1 MQRHTPRNAPHF
13 VARSDVMRAL
23 LRTVQR
29 LSRANVPVLIEGESG
44 VGKEL
49 VARAL
54 HDWGHRA
61 GRRFVVGNCAAIPES
76 LAEAELF
83 GHLVGAFTGAMRER
97 RGMFEAAD
105 GGTFF
110 LDELGEMPPGVQ
122 AKLLRVLE
130 DGEFRRLGDN
140 DARRTNVRI
149 VAATNRD
156 MEAEV
161 RTGRFREDLYFRLCA
176 VPVRVPPLRERPEE
190 ILDLA
195 GHFLE
200 RAAIG
205 CGWAPPRLDDDAA
218 ACLVSYAWPGNVR
231 ELRNEMER
239 LVALHDD
246 GPVAG
251 RDALSERV
259 RRAGDAREPARA
271 GAGIRARVADVER
284 TLICEVLDRYDWN
297 KTRVARELG
306 MTRQGLAKKMA
317 RFGIPLSQASAPA
330 AARPCA
336 GEQAIACREGPA
348 AF

>member
-1 MQRHTPRNAPHF
+1 
-13 VARSDVMRAL
+13 
-23 LRTVQR
+23 
-29 LSRANVPVLIEGESG
+29 
-44 VGKEL
+44 
-49 VARAL
+49 
-54 HDWGHRA
+54 
-61 GRRFVVGNCAAIPES
+61 
-76 LAEAELF
+76 
-83 GHLVGAFTGAMRER
+83 
-97 RGMFEAAD
+97 
-105 GGTFF
+105 
-110 LDELGEMPPGVQ
+110 
-122 AKLLRVLE
+122 
-130 DGEFRRLGDN
+130 
-140 DARRTNVRI
+140 
-149 VAATNRD
+149 
-156 MEAEV
+156 
-161 RTGRFREDLYFRLCA
+161 
-176 VPVRVPPLRERPEE
+176 
-190 ILDLA
+190 
-195 GHFLE
+195 
-200 RAAIG
+200 
-205 CGWAPPRLDDDAA
+205 
-218 ACLVSYAWPGNVR
+218 VSYAWPGNVR